1 MGLYICMYVR
11 GCMVPVVKM
20 REEARMVCSS
30 KNTFNEKQRK
40 AYVLKGLVTFSHLEL
55 FFILY
60 IEFS

>member
-1 MGLYICMYVR
+1 
-11 GCMVPVVKM
+11 MVPVVKM